1 MASLAL
7 AASLLTAAIV
17 TAIRLAR
24 RPPCTPPD
32 GDRIRN
38 VIRSP
43 HHCPRI
49 R

>member
-1 MASLAL
+1 MASLAV
-7 AASLLTAAIV
+7 AASLLTVAIA

-32 GDRIRN
+32 EDRMRN

-43 HHCPRI
+43 HH
-49 R
+49 